1 MLIPSVVAFSKQ
13 IVFMMASQP
22 STVSGKIEA
31 KVPSLMV
38 SSKTDCFHGGIT
50 TQRSVWYKYQQKK
63 LLAAS
68 AVVQTFDLPRRF
80 C

>member
-1 MLIPSVVAFSKQ
+1 
-13 IVFMMASQP
+13 MMASQP

-38 SSKTDCFHGGIT
+38 SVKQIVFMVAS
-50 TQRSVWYKYQQKK
+50 QWRSVWYKYQQKK

-68 AVVQTFDLPRRF
+68 AVVQTHDLPRRF